1 MMPLTMMHGKPRC
14 SPGYEWMQLAIYGNQ
29 GVGRVD
35 WKVGVRG
42 QGCFPWLPKAASERK
57 RRPHDD
63 GTERKRKWKCA
74 NAIVTEEHKHTLTR
88 KHCSG

>member
-29 GVGRVD
+29 GVGRVG

-42 QGCFPWLPKAASERK
+42 QGRFPW
-57 RRPHDD
+57 RRVM
-63 GTERKRKWKCA
+63 R
-74 NAIVTEEHKHTLTR
+74 LQYL
-88 KHCSG
+88 CSLCSVRYI